1 MLPLIL
7 IAPPW
12 ALFNRPSIQLA
23 SLKAYLR
30 QRFPELA
37 VKAEHLHL
45 ETAAQLGYPLYQ
57 EVSER
62 SWVAE
67 AVAASLLFP
76 ENRPAIERLFRQEGR
91 GGKEIARHGLERLAA
106 EFDAV
111 YNRFLDRIDWQV
123 YGLAGI
129 TVSLCQTTS
138 GLLLLRRIKERRPQ
152 LPVVLGG
159 SSFSGEEGKNL
170 ARLFPGVDHL
180 VRGEGEG
187 PLAELAAHYCT
198 DSPSR
203 PLLATRQPPPLND
216 LDQLPSPDFSEYFA
230 FLHSL
235 PQQRRFFPT
244 LPIEMSRGCL
254 WQARRLRPDDDGQQR
269 NGACAFCNLNLQW
282 QGYRHKSATKVATEI
297 EDLARRH
304 RVLSFAFM
312 DNLLPPR
319 EGADLMRR
327 LGEGNRELRLF
338 AEIRADTSAARLHEM
353 HRAGVRSLQVGI
365 EALSGGLLKKLG
377 KGTNVMANV
386 EMMRHCEALALPH
399 GGNLLLGFPGSDE
412 DDVRETLATMERV
425 SMLRPLA
432 PVHFWLGLHS
442 PVHANPAAYG
452 IVPSGNH
459 RHWRTLLGERLGSQL
474 RLLVQ
479 GYRGQLGRQRRL
491 WAPVVARTRA
501 WQRSYHALALPGRNS
516 PPILGYHDGG
526 DFLLLNE
533 RREGGTTLRHRLVAS
548 SRDIYLFC
556 RTSRSRRQLQQ
567 AFADIDAAHLNTFL
581 LMMADK
587 GLMFSAEGR
596 YLSLAVPMEPGIE
609 RLDGHGLTLG
619 R

>member
-23 SLKAYLR
+23 TLKAFLHK
-30 QRFPELA
+30 RFPELA
-37 VKAEHLHL
+37 VQAVHLHL

-76 ENRPAIERLFRQEGR
+76 ENAPAIGRLFLREGR
-91 GGKEIARHGLERLAA
+91 GGKELARHGLEGLAA
-106 EFDAV
+106 GLDAV
-111 YNRFLDRIDWQV
+111 YNRFLDRIDWQA

-129 TVSLCQTTS
+129 TASLCQTTS

-152 LPVVLGG
+152 LPLVLGG
-159 SSFSGEEGKNL
+159 SSFSGEEGGNL

-198 DSPSR
+198 AAPPR
-203 PLLATRQPPPLND
+203 PLLATEHPPPLDD
-216 LDQLPSPDFSEYFA
+216 LDQLPSPDFTEYFD

-235 PQQRRFFPT
+235 PENRRFFPS
-244 LPIEMSRGCL
+244 LPVEMSRGCL
-254 WQARRLRPDDDGQQR
+254 WQARHLRPGDDGQRR

-282 QGYRHKSATKVATEI
+282 QGYRHKSAAKVAAEI
-297 EDLARRH
+297 EALARRH

-319 EGADLMRR
+319 KGGELMHR
-327 LGEGNRELRLF
+327 LAQGGRELRLF
-338 AEIRADTSAARLHEM
+338 TEIRADTSAARLHEM

-377 KGTNVMANV
+377 KGTSVMANV

-412 DDVRETLATMERV
+412 DDVRETLATMKRV
-425 SMLRPLA
+425 SMFRPLA

-442 PVHANPAAYG
+442 PVHANPSAYG
-452 IVPSGNH
+452 ITPCGNH

-479 GYRGQLGRQRRL
+479 GYRGQQGRQRRL
-491 WAPVVARTRA
+491 WAPVAARART
-501 WQRSYHALALPGRNS
+501 WQRSYRALTLPGRNS

-526 DFLLLNE
+526 DFLLLSE
-533 RREGGTTLRHRLVAS
+533 RREGGTTLQHRLVAT

-567 AFADIDAAHLNTFL
+567 AFADIDAARLEAFL
-581 LMMADK
+581 LMMTDK

-596 YLSLAVPMEPGIE
+596 FLSLAVPMEPGLE
-609 RLDGHGLTLG
+609 RLDGHGLY
-619 R
+619 RRR